1 MPGSHLYLVTGGLT
15 GFQLR
20 EYLSRDAL
28 RVCLA
33 EANAVPAGIMVKE
46 QNFFPK
52 ALCKLSHR
60 RICRKQPDS
69 RNGLFLL
76 PHLAVHNPGI

>member
-1 MPGSHLYLVTGGLT
+1 MPESRLYLVTGGLT

-20 EYLSRDAL
+20 EYFSRVAL

-33 EANAVPAGIMVKE
+33 EANVVPAGIMVRE

-60 RICRKQPDS
+60 RICRTTDYFS
-69 RNGLFLL
+69 CLISLYMTLGSNG
-76 PHLAVHNPGI
+76 G